1 MVGKHKKHRRNIEK
15 STINNDNII
24 NSTNSNG
31 NNNLMELL
39 NNIDQ
44 EQISSLLSSLNLGN
58 INSAENNDSNSDTN
72 RNDNDKTLQILNAI
86 KPMVNA
92 ERGELIDRLIQL
104 YTISRI
110 INK

>member
-15 STINNDNII
+15 SNIDNNNIN